1 MTSTKTKKKKNEI
14 KLQRN
19 RYWCM
24 IDLYRDWEVS
34 IVLDLDKQINHYTS
48 KQRFEIYDAVI
59 KTFENFL
66 LKGWKWT
73 KLIK

>member
-1 MTSTKTKKKKNEI
+1 MTKKQSKV

-24 IDLYRDWEVS
+24 IDLYQDGEISV
-34 IVLDLDKQINHYTS
+34 VLDLAKQINHYTK
-48 KQRFEIYDAVI
+48 KQRLEIYDIVI

-66 LKGWKWT
+66 IKWAKWVKLDT
-73 KLIK
+73 KK